1 VGLASLGIAHPPV
14 YLHSSWLGRQKYQME
29 NAIMEHQTLLTLT
42 ADIVSAHVAHNRVV
56 PSDVPGLVQQV
67 HGALARLGE
76 PAEPVREAKVP
87 IVSVRASVK
96 PDYIV
101 CMECGKKQKMLKR
114 HLLTAHG
121 MSPEQ
126 YRSDYGLPASYPMVA
141 ETYSERRRAMAV
153 EIGLGRKPDAAQAV
167 AVARTDG

>member
-1 VGLASLGIAHPPV
+1 
-14 YLHSSWLGRQKYQME
+14 MDNE
-29 NAIMEHQTLLTLT
+29 TLLTLT
-42 ADIVSAHVAHNRVV
+42 ADIVSAHVSHNSVAMN
-56 PSDVPGLVQQV
+56 DLAGLVQQV
-67 HGALARLGE
+67 HSALAGLGQAVE
-76 PAEPVREAKVP
+76 AEPEAKVP
-87 IVSVRASVK
+87 VVSVRASIK

-141 ETYSERRRAMAV
+141 ETYSDRRRTLAKA
-153 EIGLGRKPDAAQAV
+153 IGLGRKPGQKPGTSASAAGDGASPAQAPTP
-167 AVARTDG
+167 ADEAAAADEA